1 MAPLELYS
9 AIWEFKVQ
17 TRTYAATGEA
27 HVLCLFFEWE
37 EQVHENCKG
46 SVRYRPSCSC
56 TCLRIVFSYASR
68 SSRYILQ
75 ASMLAPLSTFG
86 SASMLSTES
95 KIFSMDCTGDQRS
108 ADDSYTVWKRSKSQI
123 CPTYCSDHHQRHEEC

>member
-1 MAPLELYS
+1 MKIARVLS
-9 AIWEFKVQ
+9 
-17 TRTYAATGEA
+17 ATGPV
-27 HVLCLFFEWE
+27 VLAPVCGSFF
-37 EQVHENCKG
+37 HTHHG
-46 SVRYRPSCSC
+46 HHGTFSGVRVSKRVYFFF
-56 TCLRIVFSYASR
+56 FSGVEKMR
-68 SSRYILQ
+68 RTQ